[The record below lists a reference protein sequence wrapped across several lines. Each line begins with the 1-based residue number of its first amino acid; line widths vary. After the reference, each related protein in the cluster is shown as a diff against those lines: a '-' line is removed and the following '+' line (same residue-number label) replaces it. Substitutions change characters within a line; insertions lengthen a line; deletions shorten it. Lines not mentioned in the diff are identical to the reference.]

1 MAKTVTIRLDD
12 HTYESIKKAA
22 ESEKRPISNFVEYAT
37 LKYIEETAFVD
48 DSEMLE
54 IMNNPQLLERLRT
67 GSKQAKEKRGN
78 FVA

>member
-1 MAKTVTIRLDD
+1 MAKTVTIRLAD
-12 HTYESIKKAA
+12 HTYESVKKAA